1 MSTFTITTLNGV
13 SYAFILFLL
22 AAGFSLT
29 FGVMGVLNLAHGALY
44 VLGAYFG
51 LAIIS
56 TLDSFWLGVVVAAAG
71 TGLIGLGIYYFFLR
85 HLYGKVPEQAVLT
98 IGLSMAFA
106 NIILWVWGPFAKMG
120 LTPDVFTGVVRVGDL
135 AFPIYRL
142 VVVAVGL
149 IVLILLWWMQ
159 DKTRVGAIIR
169 AGMDNKEMTRS
180 LGINY
185 GLVSTLVFLFGA
197 ALAGFA
203 GVMGTPILGAYPSMG
218 DALLLLALMVVV
230 VGGTG
235 YIQGTMLG
243 ALIIGLL
250 DTFGKAYVPS
260 VALFTAYLI
269 FVIVLLVRPSGILGR
284 KVF

>member
-1 MSTFTITTLNGV
+1 VSTFIITTLNGV
-13 SYAFILFLL
+13 SYSFILFLL

-29 FGVMGVLNLAHGALY
+29 FGVMGVINLAHGALY

-51 LAIIS
+51 LAVIAQ
-56 TLDSFWLGVVVAAAG
+56 LDQFWLGVVLAALG
-71 TGLIGLGIYYFFLR
+71 VGLIGLAIYYLFLR
-85 HLYGKVPEQAVLT
+85 HLYNKVPEQAVLT
-98 IGLSMAFA
+98 IGLSYAIA
-106 NIILWVWGPFAKMG
+106 NIILWIWGPFAKMG
-120 LTPDVFTGVVRVGDL
+120 LTPSTFTGVVRVGDL

-149 IVLILLWWMQ
+149 VVLVVLWWMQ
-159 DKTRVGAIIR
+159 DRTRVGAIIR

-218 DALLLLALMVVV
+218 DALLLLTLMVVV

-235 YIQGTMLG
+235 FIQGTMLG

-260 VALFTAYLI
+260 VALFTSYVI
-269 FVIVLLVRPSGILGR
+269 FIVVLLVRPSGLIGR